1 MLEVLLGLFILIL
14 AVGFA
19 LLPLIAVVLFFIYI
33 VAPNLLGFET
43 KRNSSRQTVYSKARK
58 NAYQQVKTTPKN
70 TAKPKPA
77 PKKPAEPAKPRAEI
91 VLQEFEKLTSALQEC
106 KLKEK
111 CVEMQGKLEKLHT
124 MENEDQNVRQQME
137 KMYTTYLPSFLNVL
151 SRYERLQYANQS
163 ETLSEYEEKVLHT
176 AEVIDDALENILSTV
191 NLQNMDALEKDMS
204 ELELALKSD
213 GMAGQLKLP
222 K

>member
-1 MLEVLLGLFILIL
+1 
-14 AVGFA
+14 
-19 LLPLIAVVLFFIYI
+19 
-33 VAPNLLGFET
+33 
-43 KRNSSRQTVYSKARK
+43 
-58 NAYQQVKTTPKN
+58 
-70 TAKPKPA
+70 
-77 PKKPAEPAKPRAEI
+77 
-91 VLQEFEKLTSALQEC
+91 
-106 KLKEK
+106 
-111 CVEMQGKLEKLHT
+111 
-124 MENEDQNVRQQME
+124 ME

-163 ETLSEYEEKVLHT
+163 ETLSEYEGKVLHT
-176 AEVIDDALENILSTV
+176 AEVIDDALDNILSTV